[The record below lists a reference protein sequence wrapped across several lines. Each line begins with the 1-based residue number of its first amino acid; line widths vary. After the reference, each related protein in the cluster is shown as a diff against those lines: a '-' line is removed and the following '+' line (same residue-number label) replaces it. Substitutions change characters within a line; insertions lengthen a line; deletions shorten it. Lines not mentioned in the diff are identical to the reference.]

1 MKGQSSTWYFLEK
14 FIISSLCVNVT
25 IALTSTFKTSAGGP
39 AGAAAAPNGVDD
51 GSSGKQGLPS
61 GMLDEMQRMLLKGML
76 SRLSGDNGLQLINVS
91 DVGLQLGAVQLENR
105 LLNQV
110 GLASHLYRHYR
121 WAAVAQSRKVLGG
134 VGPGLTQIPAR

>member
-1 MKGQSSTWYFLEK
+1 
-14 FIISSLCVNVT
+14 
-25 IALTSTFKTSAGGP
+25 
-39 AGAAAAPNGVDD
+39 
-51 GSSGKQGLPS
+51 
-61 GMLDEMQRMLLKGML
+61 MLDEMQRMLVKGMVN
-76 SRLSGDNGLQLINVS
+76 RLSGDSGLQLINVS
-91 DVGLQLGAVQLENR
+91 DVGLQLGAVDLQNR